1 MPVEGA
7 VIRRSTAEVYF
18 IEKLHRRHVL
28 DMKSLH
34 AYGLAG
40 WVVQVP
46 DDQVD
51 RTPLGPN
58 LTPVPSDFIRRST
71 GEIYHLEAGKRR
83 HVTTMEVLSTRFP
96 EADVRNIPDGDVD
109 SITLGLE
116 INEPIKGASPAL
128 GDCWAGAEKDAA
140 LCYNRCR
147 EGFHGVGPV
156 CWGSCPTGYSD
167 DGGTCRRDVHIVTK
181 SSYGRGIGTV
191 PGCGEKEYDAGLCY
205 NRCREGFHGVGPVC
219 WGSCPTGYSDDGGTC
234 RRDAHIFAKSSYG
247 RGAGYLT
254 RGDYHGIFYRY
265 IRDHHNIWKPSANSL
280 REDEKQYLRQFFPER
295 LVSSVGVV
303 ELEGMTG
310 AFSHTA
316 SATTYGN
323 DLIVIRKGQRSMG
336 LLKHEFVHV
345 CQYDQVGSGTF
356 ANMYADQY
364 VDGGYDY
371 NNIEFERQAFGFEP
385 TNQTIV
391 GYLGYCN

>member
-1 MPVEGA
+1 MSHVRKCSLSFGVVAFSLCGLQCLSAQMPVEGA

-140 LCYNRCR
+140 
-147 EGFHGVGPV
+147 
-156 CWGSCPTGYSD
+156 
-167 DGGTCRRDVHIVTK
+167 
-181 SSYGRGIGTV
+181 
-191 PGCGEKEYDAGLCY
+191 LCY